1 MQQSPMPQDQ
11 QVPMRITSSNVEQIV
26 DVTIDQQAA
35 IPISSEVH
43 GSKEGQELA
52 FSAGTSPSI
61 ATIGTVLTVSQ
72 EQKEQAAKSQRVS
85 ESTGQNTIA
94 RHESEQSMIQ
104 NEIR

>member
-1 MQQSPMPQDQ
+1 MPQDQ

-26 DVTIDQQAA
+26 DVTIDQQAP

-61 ATIGTVLTVSQ
+61 ATVLTVSQ
-72 EQKEQAAKSQRVS
+72 EQKEQAAKSQRAS